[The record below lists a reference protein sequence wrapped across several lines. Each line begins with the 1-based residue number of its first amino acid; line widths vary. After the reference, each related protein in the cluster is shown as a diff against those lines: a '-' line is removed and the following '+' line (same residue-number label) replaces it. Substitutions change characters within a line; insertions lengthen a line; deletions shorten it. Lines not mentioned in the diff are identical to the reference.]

1 MTDIPQY
8 KSTLTGTEI
17 DAAMKKM
24 AENEIGDFV
33 VEKQLADYVLKSAL
47 LDLVYPVGSVYI
59 SYNSASPAAL
69 FGGSWTQIQGRFLLA
84 ADSTYPAGST
94 GGEEKHTLTEREMPQ
109 HTHGPLI
116 GSDIISYVSRGG
128 NVGTTQGD
136 NLQGANSVGSAGGG
150 QPHNNMPPYLA
161 VYMWRRTA

>member
-24 AENEIGDFV
+24 AENEIGDF
-33 VEKQLADYVLKSAL
+33 VLKSAL

-84 ADSTYPAGST
+84 ADSTHPAGST
-94 GGEEKHTLTEREMPQ
+94 GGEATHTLTADEMPS
-109 HTHGPLI
+109 HAHGLPGYTELLNSGDDYHHSSGA
-116 GSDIISYVSRGG
+116 GSHQFTSTFNVTNATGG
-128 NVGTTQGD
+128 
-136 NLQGANSVGSAGGG
+136 S

-161 VYMWRRTA
+161 VYMWWRTA

>member
-33 VEKQLADYVLKSAL
+33 LKSEL

-59 SYNSASPAAL
+59 SYNSTSPAAL
-69 FGGSWTQIQGRFLLA
+69 FCGSWTQIQGRFLLA
-84 ADSTYPAGST
+84 SDGAHPAGST
-94 GGEEKHTLTEREMPQ
+94 GGEATHTLTEGEMPRHVHNGHFINLSTAGGFDYAPGGQ
-109 HTHGPLI
+109 YAAD
-116 GSDIISYVSRGG
+116 SD
-128 NVGTTQGD
+128 TTPT
-136 NLQGANSVGSAGGG
+136 GGG

-161 VYMWRRTA
+161 VYIWQRTA